1 MLTGRLGWWRLYP
14 LVVGCVLQTSDMSDM
29 SDVPH
34 EIQKTQRTPCK
45 NGDFPMNNCDFP

>member
-29 SDVPH
+29 SDMSDVPH
-34 EIQKTQRTPCK
+34 EIQKNPKDSLQK
-45 NGDFPMNNCDFP
+45 W